1 MLQDASYANYLWN
14 GDYDYHVR
22 ITCDEDYLAD
32 TMTAY
37 DLVVL
42 EITIPQGY
50 AFDCAS
56 DGDDYYGIEF
66 LLKQYDGEEEW
77 DNFNWNN
84 YGFPKD
90 LYGDTWRCD
99 YGLAGGAEETTL
111 TMTGNSYLD
120 MDFLSLIHI

>member
-50 AFDCAS
+50 AFDCAH
-56 DGDDYYGIEF
+56 GYDDYHGIEY
-66 LLKQYDGEEEW
+66 LYRKSPGEDEW
-77 DNFNWNN
+77 DDRWGYND
-84 YGFPKD
+84 GFGKYV
-90 LYGDTWRCD
+90 YGDNSVSYTH
-99 YGLAGGAEETTL
+99 LTL
-111 TMTGNSYLD
+111 PPTPYV
-120 MDFLSLIHI
+120 